1 MHEHPQFEY
10 YNYRKINFNDAKDF
24 QLIRE
29 FWSAESGKGKANG
42 MKVASAMWHKWDL
55 CEISNASATKQNK
68 QNLDMNKLTPIFTL
82 F

>member
-42 MKVASAMWHKWDL
+42 MKVASAMWHK
-55 CEISNASATKQNK
+55 
-68 QNLDMNKLTPIFTL
+68 
-82 F
+82 